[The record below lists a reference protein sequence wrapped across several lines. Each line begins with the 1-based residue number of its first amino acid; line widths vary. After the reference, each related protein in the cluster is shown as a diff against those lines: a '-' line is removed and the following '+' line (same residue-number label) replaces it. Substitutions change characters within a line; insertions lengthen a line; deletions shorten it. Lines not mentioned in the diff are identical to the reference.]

1 MNADEVIDMALRVPY
16 VPGGRDLDGWDC
28 YGSVRWVYYQ
38 LTGVLMPEFPAISH
52 KESMTTQRAAWS
64 VHEHVEECQ
73 FQPLALAAQYKGRRW
88 EHIGLVLPDRRIIHA
103 CDDINETTIHRRSM
117 FEMLKPVTKYYQ
129 WKN

>member
-28 YGSVRWVYYQ
+28 YGSVRWVYFQ

-64 VHEHVEECQ
+64 VHEHVEECK

>member
-16 VPGGRDLDGWDC
+16 LPGGRDLDGWDC

>member
-16 VPGGRDLDGWDC
+16 LPGGRDLDGWDC

-52 KESMTTQRAAWS
+52 KELMTTQRAAWS

-117 FEMLKPVTKYYQ
+117 FEMFKPVTKYYQ

>member
-1 MNADEVIDMALRVPY
+1 MNTEEVIDLALRVPY

-52 KESMTTQRAAWS
+52 KDSMTTQRAAWS
-64 VHEHVEECQ
+64 VHEHVEECE

>member
-28 YGSVRWVYYQ
+28 YGSVRWVYCQ

-52 KESMTTQRAAWS
+52 KEFMTTQRAAWS

>member
-16 VPGGRDLDGWDC
+16 LPGGRDLDGWDC

-64 VHEHVEECQ
+64 VHEHVEECE

>member
-1 MNADEVIDMALRVPY
+1 MNADEVISTALRVPY
-16 VPGGRDLDGWDC
+16 LPGGRDLDGWDC

-64 VHEHVEECQ
+64 VHEHVEECE